1 MARTST
7 ASTRDIS
14 KTVKLSQG
22 QNERIQRVCER
33 LDISVNSF
41 LVHAIANALV
51 QAEGRI
57 ANADL
62 AENMTREVVAM
73 FAPLIEDMKN
83 MEPPSQ
89 EVAPRD

>member
-51 QAEGRI
+51 SAEGRI
-57 ANADL
+57 ANADI
-62 AENMTREVVAM
+62 ADNMIKEMTSM
-73 FAPLIEDMKN
+73 FAPLIEDVKN
-83 MEPPSQ
+83 MEVP
-89 EVAPRD
+89 PRD

>member
-14 KTVKLSQG
+14 KTVKLSAG
-22 QNERIQRVCER
+22 QNERLQRVCER
-33 LDISVNSF
+33 LDISINSF

-62 AENMTREVVAM
+62 AENLTREMIAM
-73 FAPLIEDMKN
+73 FAPLIESAKDM
-83 MEPPSQ
+83 EIPSD
-89 EVAPRD
+89 EDR

>member
-57 ANADL
+57 SNADL
-62 AENMTREVVAM
+62 AENLTREMLAM
-73 FAPLIEDMKN
+73 FAPLIEDAKN
-83 MEPPSQ
+83 MGGPTDDQ
-89 EVAPRD
+89 R

>member
-62 AENMTREVVAM
+62 AENMTREMLAM
-73 FAPLIEDMKN
+73 FAPLVADIQN
-83 MEPPSQ
+83 MEVP
-89 EVAPRD
+89 PRD